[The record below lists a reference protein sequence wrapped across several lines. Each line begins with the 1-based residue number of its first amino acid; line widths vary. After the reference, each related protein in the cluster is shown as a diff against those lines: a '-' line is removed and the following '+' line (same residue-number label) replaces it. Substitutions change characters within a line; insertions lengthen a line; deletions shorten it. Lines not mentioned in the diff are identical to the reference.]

1 MPAAKAK
8 KKVGGQP
15 GKRNPQMRGSQRKD
29 RTAKVLSQADHPKI
43 IEELRRFAPL
53 CTIAQKLNVSRHTLE
68 RYVHSVPELEQEYID
83 KDESMVDLIERSMF
97 DAAIGNVRRDERGRI
112 IQINVNSG
120 AFFLERKGKQ
130 RGYSQHVEIAHG
142 EVPSFT
148 FSRRDSDVK
157 ADRKQ

>member
-1 MPAAKAK
+1 M
-8 KKVGGQP
+8 
-15 GKRNPQMRGSQRKD
+15 
-29 RTAKVLSQADHPKI
+29 
-43 IEELRRFAPL
+43 
-53 CTIAQKLNVSRHTLE
+53 SRHTLE